1 MARIKT
7 HLGISKIFL
16 RASKTS
22 TASPGG
28 IRSKSST
35 KNTTFCIGFFGS
47 LIKSLIMSEINAFIS
62 AISAIAFS

>member
-1 MARIKT
+1 MKT

-16 RASKTS
+16 SASKTS

-35 KNTTFCIGFFGS
+35 KNTTFFMGFLES
-47 LIKSLIMSEINAFIS
+47 LIKSLIISLISAFIS
-62 AISAIAFS
+62 AISATALF